1 MARIERLSFRHSP
14 RVGDVLT
21 FLPRPASHYSYADL
35 FVIFIAGA
43 LIGGVLAALGV
54 IHMVERIQAYAPF

>member
-1 MARIERLSFRHSP
+1 MARTERLSFHGAP

-21 FLPRPASHYSYADL
+21 VLPRPSSHYSYGDL

-43 LIGGVLAALGV
+43 VVGGALAALGV
-54 IHMVERIQAYAPF
+54 IHMIERIQAYAPF